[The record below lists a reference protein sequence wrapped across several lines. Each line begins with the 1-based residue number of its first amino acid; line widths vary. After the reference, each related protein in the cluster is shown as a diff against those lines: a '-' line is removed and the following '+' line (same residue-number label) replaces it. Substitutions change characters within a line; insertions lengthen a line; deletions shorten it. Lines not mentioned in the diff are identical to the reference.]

1 MVCPRKQITTPETE
15 VVICNEQRSAFD
27 GFLTLLRKEFDVQDV
42 ALSES
47 DLVVFRDLE
56 RREVVST
63 PVRLLTG
70 KRRAAAP

>member
-1 MVCPRKQITTPETE
+1 MASDNTQII
-15 VVICNEQRSAFD
+15 ICNEQRSAFD
-27 GFLTLLRKEFDVQDV
+27 GFLTLLRKEFDVQDI

-47 DLVVFRDLE
+47 DLVVFRDAD

-70 KRRAAAP
+70 RRRH